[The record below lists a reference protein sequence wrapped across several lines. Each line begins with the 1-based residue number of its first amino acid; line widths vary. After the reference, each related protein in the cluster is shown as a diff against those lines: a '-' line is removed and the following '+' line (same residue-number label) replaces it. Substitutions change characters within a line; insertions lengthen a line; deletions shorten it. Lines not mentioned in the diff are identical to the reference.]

1 MKSKT
6 RGSATASIALFVTS
20 GLMASVLGLR
30 QYDRVTSVPAWV
42 TSAPVQAG
50 DVLTQ
55 DQLTQSRIP
64 RDEVGIDNPQTLV
77 GKRLRISKGAGEA
90 IQPGDL
96 IVPAPP
102 QQKTLAQHV
111 PQGRVLYSLPLGN
124 HATTPL
130 SQLHAGDRL
139 DVLVRGRN
147 GVRTAATDVRLI
159 GVLKPR
165 GSSPSTDDGGAIT
178 SLLPQ
183 RSSRQAAASG
193 NTTLV
198 LAVQPEHVYPLAHI
212 AAADQVSLVIHS
224 ALDVALGR
232 QITVTPARTER
243 PVEVVAG
250 LERST
255 VYVNR

>member
-1 MKSKT
+1 M
-6 RGSATASIALFVTS
+6 
-20 GLMASVLGLR
+20 
-30 QYDRVTSVPAWV
+30 
-42 TSAPVQAG
+42 
-50 DVLTQ
+50 
-55 DQLTQSRIP
+55 
-64 RDEVGIDNPQTLV
+64 
-77 GKRLRISKGAGEA
+77 
-90 IQPGDL
+90 
-96 IVPAPP
+96 
-102 QQKTLAQHV
+102 
-111 PQGRVLYSLPLGN
+111 
-124 HATTPL
+124 
-130 SQLHAGDRL
+130 
-139 DVLVRGRN
+139 
-147 GVRTAATDVRLI
+147 
-159 GVLKPR
+159 LKPR